1 MVRSVGLGLARVTVV
16 APHSRIDV
24 ALPEHV
30 LIAEL
35 LPGLLRHAGDDLAD
49 TGQRHSGWV
58 LRRDDGTS
66 LEVGRTLAAQ
76 NVLDGTTLYLAPRRT
91 EWPEPE
97 FDDLVDSISV
107 AARRNARAWSP
118 AASRAFGLGASA
130 TFLATLVILL
140 MMAGPPWTTPGVI
153 ALSASGALL
162 LGGVLL
168 ARTMSDVD
176 AGTML
181 AAAALPLGGVG
192 AMLLSAGPLSPAEFG
207 AAQLLA
213 FCGGLLAIGVAADLG
228 VASER
233 PLFVAATVTAVFG
246 AFGALLTVAGLT
258 AAGAAA
264 VLAGVIVVFTP
275 SVPLIGMRLGKLPI
289 PNLPVSA
296 EDLRKDDDLPRA
308 EFVHARVVRSDQLV
322 SGILLG
328 ASVVLVAGQLE
339 LAADGT
345 VGSTLLV
352 ALVAASSVLR
362 ARLYPTFRHR
372 LPLLLAGLAG
382 AVALGVAAS
391 RLPPG
396 WMLPVGTAAL
406 AALSALSFV
415 AGLVLSRRKT
425 TPSMGRWGDIAE
437 SVCVLAIVPVACAVL
452 GVYGRIRGLAG

>member
-1 MVRSVGLGLARVTVV
+1 MVRSIGLGLARVTVV

-30 LIAEL
+30 LVAEL
-35 LPGLLRHAGDDLAD
+35 MPGLLRHAGDELAD

-58 LRRDDGTS
+58 LRRDDGTG
-66 LEVGRTLAAQ
+66 LEAGRTLAAQ

-91 EWPEPE
+91 DWPEPE

-107 AARRNARAWSP
+107 AARRNARAWSA

-130 TFLATLVILL
+130 TFLAALLILL
-140 MMAGPPWTTPGVI
+140 MLAGPPWTTSGVI
-153 ALSASGALL
+153 ALSVSGALL
-162 LGGVLL
+162 LAGVLL

-192 AMLLSAGPLSPAEFG
+192 AMLASAGPLPLAGFG

-213 FCGGLLAIGVAADLG
+213 FCGGLLAVGVTADLG

-233 PLFVAATVTAVFG
+233 PLFVAATVMAVFG
-246 AFGALLTVAGLT
+246 GFAALLTVAGLT

-275 SVPLIGMRLGKLPI
+275 AVPLIGMRLGKLPT
-289 PNLPVSA
+289 PNLPMSA
-296 EDLRKDDDLPRA
+296 EDLRKDDDLPKA

-328 ASVVLVAGQLE
+328 ASVVLVGCQLE
-339 LAADGT
+339 LAMDPT
-345 VGSTLLV
+345 IGSTILV
-352 ALVAASSVLR
+352 ALVAAGTVLR
-362 ARLYPTFRHR
+362 ARIYPTFRHR

-382 AVALGVAAS
+382 AVTLGITAL

-396 WMLPVGTAAL
+396 WMLGMGTAGATAL
-406 AALSALSFV
+406 ALLSFV

-437 SVCVLAIVPVACAVL
+437 SVCVLAIVPVACGVL
-452 GVYGRIRGLAG
+452 GVYGQIRGLAG